1 MKRILIKYC
10 LSLILTLSIC
20 IPAIANQK
28 DIRKLEREIKY
39 YDFTLQDVKKIINN
53 DNFSG
58 NLFLNFDDNEKK
70 SGFFILEKK
79 RSYLGFITIL
89 TDTSKI
95 YEFCTF
101 SISRA
106 GKADFSKN
114 YFRDAK
120 ASAQCQSSNYFK
132 GVVISSK
139 KSGEILELDINGQ
152 FKGKIDN
159 KTNFKLKSFTDN
171 NQFNES
177 IKIINQFLEDK
188 KNKTIVKLDQLK
200 QENLEKELAAKKK
213 AEEEKRQKEL
223 EAKKR
228 AEEEKRQ
235 KELAAKKKDEEEKRQ
250 KELAAKKKAEEEKK
264 QKELAAKKRAEEE
277 KKQKEL
283 AAKKRAEEKRQKE
296 LAAKKAEEEKRQKRL
311 AEEKKIKEEQAR
323 AKKKAEQLALNKKI
337 LEYKRKALNFYK
349 DIEGF
354 VKSGGDVDLVA
365 LSDYYEVK
373 PSPNEKWDNT
383 KLSNYE
389 KLRSFMTSIPQFIEF
404 ERKAIAERLKETFAL
419 KDKSIAELN
428 NNLKELN
435 GLMRK
440 MFGSSEVPI
449 IKNLIKD
456 IQSVLSD
463 FNQAS
468 ADKVLIKSADYLSN
482 KVEKPQDD
490 KEKKIKAEQQK
501 NQKND
506 AILTRQNNQNFSE
519 IPKSLKIIFA
529 GTSSFKEVG
538 MKNPTLKKC
547 VFSYNQLL
555 NNIEIRFVHDLT
567 KIQWKYYRIKSIQSK
582 NIVGFPCDGDCNSF
596 EIPKN
601 IDKDSQNIVKNFLNK
616 QINPKVMILPL
627 MTNEKKLK
635 ESVFDFIKICPGSS
649 KKVET
654 EVPPSLKFL
663 FVGDKSYKDFFM
675 SDVKF
680 TNCKLSYTSD
690 ILGKYNILVDF
701 NKVNF
706 KSLNYKNIKGV
717 VNYSFSCSGKCFVLV
732 AADKNSKSFA
742 NMLNKL
748 SPENEL
754 NSPLQSTRI
763 RFEKA
768 LNDFTNICPGHI
780 SKY

>member
-1 MKRILIKYC
+1 MKRILINYC
-10 LSLILTLSIC
+10 LSLFLALSIC

-28 DIRKLEREIKY
+28 EIRKLEREIKY

-58 NLFLNFDDNEKK
+58 NLFLNFDNNEKK

-114 YFRDAK
+114 FFKDAK

-139 KSGEILELDINGQ
+139 KSGEILELEINGQ

-159 KTNFKLKSFTDN
+159 KTNIKLKGFTDDIQLN
-171 NQFNES
+171 DS

-223 EAKKR
+223 
-228 AEEEKRQ
+228 
-235 KELAAKKKDEEEKRQ
+235 
-250 KELAAKKKAEEEKK
+250 
-264 QKELAAKKRAEEE
+264 AAKKRAEEE

-283 AAKKRAEEKRQKE
+283 AAKKRAEKEKRQKELAAKKKAEEEKRQKE

-389 KLRSFMTSIPQFIEF
+389 KLRSFMTSIPQFVEF

-482 KVEKPQDD
+482 KVERPQDD

-506 AILTRQNNQNFSE
+506 AIITRQNNQNFSE
-519 IPKSLKIIFA
+519 IPKSLKKIFA
-529 GTSSFKEVG
+529 GTSSFEEVG

-717 VNYSFSCSGKCFVLV
+717 VNYSFSCSGKCFALV

>member
-159 KTNFKLKSFTDN
+159 KTNIKLKSFTDN
-171 NQFNES
+171 NQLNES

-188 KNKTIVKLDQLK
+188 KNKIIVKLDQIK

-213 AEEEKRQKEL
+213 AEEEKR
-223 EAKKR
+223 
-228 AEEEKRQ
+228 
-235 KELAAKKKDEEEKRQ
+235 
-250 KELAAKKKAEEEKK
+250 

-440 MFGSSEVPI
+440 MFGSNEIPM